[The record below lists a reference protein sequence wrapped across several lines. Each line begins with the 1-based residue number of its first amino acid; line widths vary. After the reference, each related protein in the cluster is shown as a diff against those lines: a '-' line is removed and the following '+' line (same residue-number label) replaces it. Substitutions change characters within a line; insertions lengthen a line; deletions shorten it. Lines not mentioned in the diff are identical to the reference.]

1 MTGTKVPFC
10 PFDIHTMIAIGRTWI
25 VVLDD
30 SGARFLRRE
39 PSGKWTQPAAEITSA
54 AADAFTPEI
63 RRAARQQFLQR
74 VMAAADGACDRGECD
89 RIVTMGPERLLR
101 SFRKAATDRVRVRL
115 WRERAGEVSSL
126 TDEEIVKSVEQ
137 YFRLSAG

>member
-1 MTGTKVPFC
+1 
-10 PFDIHTMIAIGRTWI
+10 MIAIGRTWV

-39 PSGKWTQPAAEITSA
+39 PSGKWTQPAAEIASA
-54 AADAFTPEI
+54 AADAFTPET

-74 VMAAADGACDRGECD
+74 VMTAVDHACDRSECD
-89 RIVTMGPERLLR
+89 RVVTMGPERLLR

>member
-1 MTGTKVPFC
+1 
-10 PFDIHTMIAIGRTWI
+10 MIAIGRTWI

-39 PSGKWTQPAAEITSA
+39 PSGKWTQPAAEIASA
-54 AADAFTPEI
+54 AADAFTPET

-74 VMAAADGACDRGECD
+74 VMTAVDHACDRSECD
-89 RIVTMGPERLLR
+89 RVVTMGPERLLR

-115 WRERAGEVSSL
+115 WRERAGEVSLL

-137 YFRLSAG
+137 YFRGSAG